1 MSSIQEKF
9 LEIFGEEPDLIA
21 AAPGRADRPRRDQ
34 HHRRDTA
41 ALAGVAVIVAAM
53 NTAAAIRLTAL

>member
-21 AAPGRADRPRRDQ
+21 AAPGRVNLIGE
-34 HHRRDTA
+34 H
-41 ALAGVAVIVAAM
+41 
-53 NTAAAIRLTAL
+53 